1 MIVEGYRCILIEYD
15 ARPYHVNL
23 AVLPPTDLTL
33 LMKFPTLRILTHH
46 ESMKKKDR
54 QDLVMRMRADNNN
67 LNWGD
72 VGEQHVLLSKLGKPT
87 CSCTAFNTIGC
98 PLHDPDVA
106 TTLGL
111 ASKKSSKKRK
121 ASEATTTPSADVAS
135 ASAVDSTPV
144 TPPMSQVLKKSKK
157 SRP

>member
-1 MIVEGYRCILIEYD
+1 M
-15 ARPYHVNL
+15 
-23 AVLPPTDLTL
+23 
-33 LMKFPTLRILTHH
+33 
-46 ESMKKKDR
+46 
-54 QDLVMRMRADNNN
+54 
-67 LNWGD
+67 
-72 VGEQHVLLSKLGKPT
+72 GEQHALLSKLGKPT

-106 TTLGL
+106 TTLDL

-144 TPPMSQVLKKSKK
+144 TPPMSQVLKKCKK
-157 SRP
+157 SPTPREATKSRYTAQDEHEQLHYYMDLKQHMPPADQLRFIGSVGEIQAKDSNLVPAFTRIRK